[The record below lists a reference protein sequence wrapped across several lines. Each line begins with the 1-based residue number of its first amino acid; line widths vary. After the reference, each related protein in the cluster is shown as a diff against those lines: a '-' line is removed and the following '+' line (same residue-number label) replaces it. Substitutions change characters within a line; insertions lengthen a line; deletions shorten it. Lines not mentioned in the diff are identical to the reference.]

1 MEAVCSLVI
10 QELAAQ
16 GLTEEGDNFLE
27 SHTMALMEKI
37 EDPYIRSLHVM
48 EG

>member
-1 MEAVCSLVI
+1 MIV

-16 GLTEEGDNFLE
+16 GLTEGEDNFLE

-37 EDPYIRSLHVM
+37 KDPYIRSLHVM